1 MHTPNAID
9 YSVIRVVPF
18 VERQEFIN
26 VGVIVFSRTLDFL
39 DARIDLSLKRL
50 KIFSDQT
57 DIGPIRKQL
66 QVLLKICHGEKQCGF
81 FNNLSKSERF
91 NWLVA
96 PSSTVIQ
103 ASPVHT
109 GLTKDPQKTLNELYD
124 IFVTV

>member
-57 DIGPIRKQL
+57 DIGKMPCQFPML
-66 QVLLKICHGEKQCGF
+66 
-81 FNNLSKSERF
+81 
-91 NWLVA
+91 
-96 PSSTVIQ
+96 
-103 ASPVHT
+103 
-109 GLTKDPQKTLNELYD
+109 
-124 IFVTV
+124 